1 MYVNRAIYFGQPP
14 NPHALNSKQMES
26 VIDNLGLG
34 FIRDWEEN
42 WLRGYTLHL
51 GNTNNNTSEPW
62 SIHYGLDSV
71 CGN

>member
-1 MYVNRAIYFGQPP
+1 
-14 NPHALNSKQMES
+14 MES

-42 WLRGYTLHL
+42 WLRGYFLHL
-51 GNTNNNTSEPW
+51 GDTNNNTSEPW